1 MPTPITF
8 GAVSARGFGF
18 GSASAPERYWG
29 GTDLVSSKWA
39 WRGCATDQKGNL
51 IFIGQAYT
59 SASGITASIA
69 ADGSINWSRQ
79 FQKSGYGMSLYAVC
93 VDASGNSYV
102 VGVDNSAAGYFVAK
116 YNASGTLQWQKNYSG
131 GSLGAQP
138 PKSVVSDSSG
148 NVYVAAANSV
158 LKIDSTGA
166 PQWFVT
172 WTTSTSTTT
181 PPVSVV
187 TSDGTD
193 IYVAVAAVYFS
204 GCCCC
209 TANSNGQVLKIS
221 SAGSLTW
228 GKSAT
233 GASDDNNV
241 LALGLS
247 GSFLVCRSSNTQK
260 FYLFATSTGT
270 ATRYDLSS
278 AISVA
283 QGGVLQIMGTDRA
296 GSIYT
301 AGNTLTPALGN
312 AYGLSK
318 ITLAAGV
325 PTLASTLGV
334 TYTGYTAAFAVYGI
348 VTTPTKAVTAGYKG
362 SYGSTEAPFA
372 LALHLD
378 GSGTGTSGSYTVSS
392 LGSLPTFSS
401 QTSPFS
407 GTISGFA
414 SGTVPTAASSS
425 LTESAYSHSTYT
437 TTVLP

>member
-1 MPTPITF
+1 MPTLITA
-8 GAVSARGFGF
+8 GAMSARGFGF
-18 GSASAPERYWG
+18 GSTSAERYWG
-29 GTDLVSSKWA
+29 GTSAYNGWA
-39 WRGCATDQKGNL
+39 WKGCATDQKGNL
-51 IFIGQAYT
+51 IFIGEAGT
-59 SASGITASIA
+59 NASGITASIA

-79 FQKSGYGMSLYAVC
+79 FQKLGYGMFLYAVC

-102 VGVDNSAAGYFVAK
+102 VGVDGSAAGWLVAK
-116 YNASGTLQWQKNYSG
+116 YNASGTLQWQKRYSG
-131 GSLGAQP
+131 GSLGAAP
-138 PKSVVSDSSG
+138 PQSVVSDSSG
-148 NVYVAAANSV
+148 NVYVAAVNSV

-172 WTTSTSTTT
+172 WTTSASQQAA
-181 PPVSVV
+181 SIV

-193 IYVAVAAVYFS
+193 IYVAVAAVYFD
-204 GCCCC
+204 GPCCC
-209 TANSNGQVLKIS
+209 TANYTGQVLKIS

-228 GKSAT
+228 GKSSY
-233 GASDDNNV
+233 GASSDNNV
-241 LALGLS
+241 VALGLS

-260 FYLFATSTGT
+260 FYLFATSAGT
-270 ATRYDLSS
+270 ATRYDLS
-278 AISVA
+278 AATSVA
-283 QGGVLQIMGTDRA
+283 GSAPQIMGTDGA
-296 GSIYT
+296 GSIYA
-301 AGNTLTPALGN
+301 AGNTSTN

-334 TYTGYTAAFAVYGI
+334 TYTGYTAAFTVGGI
-348 VTTPTKAVTAGYKG
+348 MTTPKKAVTAGYRG
-362 SYGSTEAPFA
+362 SISLNEEPFA

-425 LTESAYSHSTYT
+425 LTESAYGHPTYT